1 MLESMDTI
9 ESISRFRFANLDR
22 GTIYMDSEV
31 PDVANQPQFTSCHT
45 SLLRLTSSGELSYIS
60 PELSDLIGISSPELI
75 QMTAKECQRALH
87 DWLQAGESLDYLS
100 KDGFQYHFSHHCVEL
115 PDEDTETHL
124 FTNITSVIELQ
135 HENSL
140 LKEQARQLQLIDKE
154 TSLLTH
160 RALLLVLEAQVS
172 RCRRYESPLSV
183 LMLDLGE
190 HSDKAIDK
198 LRLLKISQL
207 LKEQL
212 RWSDLVARSANNQF
226 TVILPETDSQDART
240 LVQKLTDII
249 SHWDENS
256 GIAFGLAEWKK
267 GINAADVLQ
276 LCEEN
281 LLESKA
287 NNDNQDV
294 A

>member
-1 MLESMDTI
+1 
-9 ESISRFRFANLDR
+9 
-22 GTIYMDSEV
+22 
-31 PDVANQPQFTSCHT
+31 
-45 SLLRLTSSGELSYIS
+45 
-60 PELSDLIGISSPELI
+60 
-75 QMTAKECQRALH
+75 
-87 DWLQAGESLDYLS
+87 
-100 KDGFQYHFSHHCVEL
+100 
-115 PDEDTETHL
+115 
-124 FTNITSVIELQ
+124 
-135 HENSL
+135 
-140 LKEQARQLQLIDKE
+140 
-154 TSLLTH
+154 
-160 RALLLVLEAQVS
+160 
-172 RCRRYESPLSV
+172 V